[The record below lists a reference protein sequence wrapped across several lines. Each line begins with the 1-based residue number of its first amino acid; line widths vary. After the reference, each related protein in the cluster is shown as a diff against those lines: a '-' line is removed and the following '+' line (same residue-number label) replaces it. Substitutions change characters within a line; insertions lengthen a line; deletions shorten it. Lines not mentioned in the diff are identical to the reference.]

1 MSYVATRWEGFLTLG
16 GKSRC
21 ARFRFV
27 SDQGFVCFF
36 PTRGSAVDSVRM
48 YSIIVSY
55 SIIRLKKLA
64 VGIQSGVA

>member
-1 MSYVATRWEGFLTLG
+1 MSYVATRWAGFLTLG

-21 ARFRFV
+21 ALNHACVVFV

-48 YSIIVSY
+48 YRIIVSY

-64 VGIQSGVA
+64 VGS